1 MPDKSPLKPGH
12 ILLISKIHLRC
23 HADAR
28 PEALAELDE
37 VAVKV
42 RRFLKEAY
50 RTESLVWENGV
61 SGQSV
66 YHAHL
71 HPLPAPINNIPPEF
85 DSHGD
90 VTRIEGWQPVRERFA
105 RHGSYLY
112 AEYRGDRRL
121 IVGYRPLMRQ
131 MRGLL
136 ERWTGAQWD
145 GSDWIKLTIPED
157 VAEVGRRWET
167 WAG

>member
-1 MPDKSPLKPGH
+1 MTDCIFCSRKDQPAPLFQTPWLYAMPDKSPLKPGH

-61 SGQSV
+61 SGLIGISRS
-66 YHAHL
+66 L
-71 HPLPAPINNIPPEF
+71 TPAAGAYQQ
-85 DSHGD
+85 HT
-90 VTRIEGWQPVRERFA
+90 TRV
-105 RHGSYLY
+105 
-112 AEYRGDRRL
+112 
-121 IVGYRPLMRQ
+121 
-131 MRGLL
+131 
-136 ERWTGAQWD
+136 
-145 GSDWIKLTIPED
+145 
-157 VAEVGRRWET
+157 
-167 WAG
+167 

>member
-71 HPLPAPINNIPPEF
+71 HLLPAPINNIPPEF

-112 AEYRGDRRL
+112 AEYRGGPSPRDSHRAYPPVADPAAGRHRL
-121 IVGYRPLMRQ
+121 VAP
-131 MRGLL
+131 
-136 ERWTGAQWD
+136 
-145 GSDWIKLTIPED
+145 GSQLAKQP
-157 VAEVGRRWET
+157 
-167 WAG
+167 

>member
-71 HPLPAPINNIPPEF
+71 HLLPAPINNIPPEF

-90 VTRIEGWQPVRERFA
+90 VTRIEGWQPVPA
-105 RHGSYLY
+105 VVAAKLALY
-112 AEYRGDRRL
+112 SAMRAQRITKVALADKLGVSESAVRKLTNPDHRSHVSQVQKALRALGRRL
-121 IVGYRPLMRQ
+121 KV
-131 MRGLL
+131 
-136 ERWTGAQWD
+136 EVT
-145 GSDWIKLTIPED
+145 
-157 VAEVGRRWET
+157 VA
-167 WAG
+167 